1 MEVERDQ
8 GLVRAEAKCAIEAH
22 ATGDVVDV

>member
-8 GLVRAEAKCAIEAH
+8 GLVRAEVKCIIEEH